1 MTLIPTQVTFRGLDV
16 SDALE
21 ADIHERVAWLE
32 QFYAGIVRCRVLV
45 ELPHR
50 HRHDGRHFHVRVEL
64 TVPGADPIVVSHEPS
79 LHGRLK
85 DVEDPA
91 HHKESDI
98 ESVHRYAHVAV
109 SQAFDVARRRLEDI
123 AREQRGTVKAHE
135 APAHGQVVE
144 ISKIDEYGFIQTD
157 EHRVY
162 FTRASVLDDA
172 FDELDSRNVRS
183 RSSRSTATR
192 GRRRAPCACLAN
204 TITPR
209 PETERS
215 YGRNPIWP
223 ARRDPGEL

>member
-123 AREQRGTVKAHE
+123 ARERRGTVKAHE
-135 APAHGQVVE
+135 APAHGQVIE

-172 FDELDSRNVRS
+172 FDELAVGTSVAFVEEHGDKGPQASTVRVLGKHHY
-183 RSSRSTATR
+183 A
-192 GRRRAPCACLAN
+192 AP
-204 TITPR
+204 
-209 PETERS
+209 
-215 YGRNPIWP
+215 
-223 ARRDPGEL
+223 